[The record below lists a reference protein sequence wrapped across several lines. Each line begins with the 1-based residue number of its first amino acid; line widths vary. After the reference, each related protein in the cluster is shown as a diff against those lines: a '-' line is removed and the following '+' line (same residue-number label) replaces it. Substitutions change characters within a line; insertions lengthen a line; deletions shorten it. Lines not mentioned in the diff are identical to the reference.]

1 MKTDS
6 DILIILA
13 VQFSVIALLSLGGAN
28 AVLPEIHRQA
38 VDVRGWITDRQ
49 FADMFAIA
57 QAIPG
62 PSILIVTLLGYQV
75 AGFWGALVITL
86 AMCGPTSV
94 LAGIL
99 SRTWYRFKDAPW
111 RIAVQAG
118 LVPISVGLVGA
129 SAILLTQVAVHSVAA
144 GAIAAAAAAVTY
156 WTRWNPLWLIG
167 AAGLLGLAGLAT

>member
-1 MKTDS
+1 MKADG
-6 DILIILA
+6 DILVILA
-13 VQFSVIALLSLGGAN
+13 VQFSIIALLSFGGAN

-38 VDVRGWITDRQ
+38 VDLRSWITERQ

-62 PSILIVTLLGYQV
+62 PSIMIVTLLGYHV

-94 LAGIL
+94 LAGVL
-99 SRTWYRFKDAPW
+99 SHTWYRFKDDPW
-111 RIAVQAG
+111 RVAVQAG

-129 SAILLTQVAVHSVAA
+129 TAILLTHVAVHSIAATVIAA
-144 GAIAAAAAAVTY
+144 GTAAVSY
-156 WTRWNPLWLIG
+156 WSRWNPLWLIG
-167 AAGLLGLAGLAT
+167 AAGLAGLAGLVT